1 MLQKLKSLNFLQF
14 KKRLIMQEAK
24 ITFYP
29 KNAKSVSIN
38 CEIAKSYRAKMK
50 GMMNRESLLKDRGML
65 FSFLIPGHR
74 FFWMKNV
81 KIPLDIIFINRK
93 FEIIYIHE
101 SSVKHGFFYKIYWS
115 HGFCKYVVESNMGF
129 CKKHNIS
136 IGIKIDINYTKN
148 KKED

>member
-81 KIPLDIIFINRK
+81 SKDGYGARGRG
-93 FEIIYIHE
+93 
-101 SSVKHGFFYKIYWS
+101 HGF
-115 HGFCKYVVESNMGF
+115 ESVAHQSFAG
-129 CKKHNIS
+129 
-136 IGIKIDINYTKN
+136 
-148 KKED
+148 